1 MNLTEKIKATVRDVK
16 DFPSPGILFKDIT
29 PVLHDPILSKEVLH
43 AFADHFTAPR
53 PDAIISIESRGFMWG
68 MLLAQHFEVPFIPV
82 RKSGKLP
89 FETIK
94 QPYSLEYG
102 TASMEIHVD
111 ALEKG
116 WRVLIHDDLLATG
129 GTSNAA
135 ADLVNKSGGEVLGFC
150 FLIELSF
157 LKGRDRLLRHSK
169 EVMSL
174 VSY

>member
-43 AFADHFTAPR
+43 AFADHFATPK

-68 MLLAQHFEVPFIPV
+68 MLLAQHFKVPFIPV

-89 FETIK
+89 FKTIK

-102 TASMEIHVD
+102 TSAMEIHVD

-116 WRVLIHDDLLATG
+116 WKVLIHDDLLATG
-129 GTSNAA
+129 GTANAA
-135 ADLVNKSGGEVLGFC
+135 ADLVKKSGGEVLGFC

-157 LKGRDRLLRHSK
+157 LKGRDRLLSHSQ